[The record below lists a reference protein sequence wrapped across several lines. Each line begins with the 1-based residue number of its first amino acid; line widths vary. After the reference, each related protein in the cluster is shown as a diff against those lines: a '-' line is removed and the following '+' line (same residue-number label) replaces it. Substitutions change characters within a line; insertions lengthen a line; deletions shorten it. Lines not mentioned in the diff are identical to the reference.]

1 MTMLIA
7 INRGAGLALGLLL
20 TLFTFCNALAQGEES
35 KPSIPPL
42 GPLDIPF
49 TLEEQKLTEKN
60 NFSLTGDYQVVG
72 QKASDSLGPE
82 DDAVGGIGRLIGS
95 WQVWQDTTH
104 PGGLFVRLE
113 TRDALGT
120 DLAPEDLGPVS
131 LGYAGLTAADYSD
144 IGLGYPEL
152 FWKQQF
158 LTKTPVELRV
168 GRLAPAGY
176 FDVTAFSD
184 QLTSFMN
191 LSIILSPTVP
201 YPSGGSLGA
210 VGYVGLTKNLYL
222 LGTIL
227 DANGEWDGSGDIDKG
242 EFFTAVEFGWT
253 DQGTGKGEPYLF
265 DNVHVSYW
273 HRDAIEETG
282 TGSGEG
288 ISLTASRWFA
298 EGRWGGFLRAA
309 RAEGGVSLL
318 EKSAGIG
325 VTTHVTERDD
335 YTGIAVSWGQAFN
348 SDVDQITAELFY
360 RFNVTKQIAITPNLQ
375 LLIDPALNP
384 QQDKIWVAG
393 LRVRIA
399 P

>member
-1 MTMLIA
+1 MAASIV
-7 INRGAGLALGLLL
+7 INRGAGLAFGLLL
-20 TLFTFCNALAQGEES
+20 TLLAYGNAPAQGEES
-35 KPSIPPL
+35 TPSIPPL
-42 GPLDIPF
+42 GPLDTPF
-49 TLEEQKLTEKN
+49 VLEEQRLTEKN

-72 QKASDSLGPE
+72 QKASDSLGEE
-82 DDAVGGIGRLIGS
+82 DDAFGGIGRLIGS

-120 DLAPEDLGPVS
+120 DLAPEELGPVS
-131 LGYAGLTAADYSD
+131 LGYVGLTAADYSN

-158 LTKTPVELRV
+158 LTKTPVEVRV
-168 GRLAPAGY
+168 GRLAPAAY

-210 VGYVGLTKNLYL
+210 VGYVGLTNNLYL
-222 LGTIL
+222 LGTAL

-242 EFFTAVEFGWT
+242 EFFTGLEFGWT
-253 DQGTGKGEPYLF
+253 KQGTGKGEPYLF

-273 HRDAIEETG
+273 HRDAIEDAG
-282 TGSGEG
+282 TGSGQG
-288 ISLTASRWFA
+288 VSLTISGWYA
-298 EGRWGGFLRAA
+298 ERGWGGFLRAGW
-309 RAEGGVSLL
+309 AEGNVSLI
-318 EKSAGIG
+318 EKSAAVG
-325 VTTHVTERDD
+325 VATHVTERND
-335 YTGIAVSWGQAFN
+335 YTGVAVSWGQAFN
-348 SDVDQITAELFY
+348 SDVDQVTTEAFY
-360 RFNVTKQIAITPNLQ
+360 RFNLTKNLAITPNIQ
-375 LLIDPALNP
+375 LLIDPANNP
-384 QQDKIWVAG
+384 GQDEIWIAG
-393 LRVRIA
+393 LRVRLA